1 MAIKIIVIGF
11 VIFLAYFFA
20 HLFRKTRVPDVL
32 LLMLGGILAGPVFSW
47 VVPEDFGA
55 VGPVLTTIAL
65 IVILFDSG
73 LSMKLKTLMEASGQ
87 ALLISAA
94 AWSLSA
100 ATVTAI
106 MYVLTPLGWGM
117 SFMTGAILGGTSSA
131 VVIPLVEG
139 LRMREKPRTVAVLE
153 STITDVLC
161 IVGAVAALQI
171 VKGEGGGGFAE
182 ITTSVLASFGFAVL
196 IGILAGLIWTFVM
209 GWVRDVPNT
218 IFSTVAYVFVIYGF
232 TELVDCS
239 GAIAAL
245 AFGITLA
252 NLAGVRIARKR
263 LVFEFFGV
271 SKTERLFFSEIVF
284 LLKIFFFIYLGISLR
299 HAGIVYAAIGL
310 IIVFFVYAGRIGLIR
325 LIASRRYTRRD
336 AAILSTLGP
345 KGLAAAVLATMPLQE
360 GLPNALWVEGIV
372 YMVVLISITL
382 TSILVFVMERTP
394 AGEAYFNWFGS
405 FQPPEESEAAPIE
418 SAEGGELP
426 PPEGS

>member
-47 VVPEDFGA
+47 VAPEDFGA

-171 VKGEGGGGFAE
+171 VKGEGGG
-182 ITTSVLASFGFAVL
+182 
-196 IGILAGLIWTFVM
+196 
-209 GWVRDVPNT
+209 
-218 IFSTVAYVFVIYGF
+218 
-232 TELVDCS
+232 
-239 GAIAAL
+239 AL
-245 AFGITLA
+245 
-252 NLAGVRIARKR
+252 RRSR
-263 LVFEFFGV
+263 PR
-271 SKTERLFFSEIVF
+271 SWRRS
-284 LLKIFFFIYLGISLR
+284 
-299 HAGIVYAAIGL
+299 
-310 IIVFFVYAGRIGLIR
+310 
-325 LIASRRYTRRD
+325 ASRC
-336 AAILSTLGP
+336 
-345 KGLAAAVLATMPLQE
+345 
-360 GLPNALWVEGIV
+360 
-372 YMVVLISITL
+372 
-382 TSILVFVMERTP
+382 
-394 AGEAYFNWFGS
+394 
-405 FQPPEESEAAPIE
+405 
-418 SAEGGELP
+418 
-426 PPEGS
+426 